1 MNNAI
6 SPGSR
11 GGADFRFG
19 EFARRFGASFRQLH
33 AHPALAWI
41 TPQLPVRLIE
51 SGGVESLWLG
61 GRRVQARDAEL
72 RAARFTAVEVPG
84 ELALSRRLVLPQLSE
99 RDLHDAL
106 ALEVRDSNPFDPAEL
121 VWGYRATAGDGG
133 QLNVVA
139 ALAARSHVR
148 QHIQQVAPELLES
161 PAVEA
166 WVMADDGAPVVL
178 RGFGEAARQ
187 RRAARARAF
196 SYALMI
202 LALLLATAIAVTP
215 TVQLHVRTL
224 QAVAAYGALQQ
235 RAGPAMAQREALV
248 RGRED
253 LANLQEVMNDH
264 VEPLVAIDMLT
275 QMIPDDTWVQRVQAQ
290 GSRFTLGGQTPNAA
304 ALMNT
309 LSSNVAVREVR
320 SPTPATRTANNRENF
335 VVEFTVA
342 PGLLHMPPSVARAA
356 GPVMT
361 VPAAPVPAPQPA
373 ASLAVLP
380 AAAAAAASSPVATA
394 SQAARPAA
402 AASAKAQP

>member
-1 MNNAI
+1 
-6 SPGSR
+6 
-11 GGADFRFG
+11 
-19 EFARRFGASFRQLH
+19 
-33 AHPALAWI
+33 
-41 TPQLPVRLIE
+41 
-51 SGGVESLWLG
+51 
-61 GRRVQARDAEL
+61 
-72 RAARFTAVEVPG
+72 
-84 ELALSRRLVLPQLSE
+84 
-99 RDLHDAL
+99 
-106 ALEVRDSNPFDPAEL
+106 
-121 VWGYRATAGDGG
+121 
-133 QLNVVA
+133 
-139 ALAARSHVR
+139 
-148 QHIQQVAPELLES
+148 
-161 PAVEA
+161 
-166 WVMADDGAPVVL
+166 
-178 RGFGEAARQ
+178 
-187 RRAARARAF
+187 
-196 SYALMI
+196 
-202 LALLLATAIAVTP
+202 
-215 TVQLHVRTL
+215 
-224 QAVAAYGALQQ
+224 
-235 RAGPAMAQREALV
+235 MAQREALV

-342 PGLLHMPPSVARAA
+342 PGLLHMPTSVARAA
-356 GPVMT
+356 GAVTT

-380 AAAAAAASSPVATA
+380 AAAAAAAAAASSPVATA